1 MDDEQWEAGIY
12 KILSS
17 RISVPKKLKFNNS
30 HHRLSDGHLL
40 HHHYYHHCHWRPPC
54 HDHHHLCH
62 HHFIITGSRVWHSSS
77 ICSRVSWASENKTS
91 SSADIV
97 DTWDVFDFVHKCS
110 RLLVFPAK
118 KGFEANSNNSLCKC
132 CWNNLILR
140 GGQSELA
147 SEEGDV
153 RAGGGQVLLVPAD
166 HVHRQDEKILVSTQE
181 VAVVLLRCGDWVSWQ
196 CPPRWKI
203 SPAHNHGS
211 PPSCWR
217 TSQSC
222 LTKVKVVF
230 LSVDSSLIWRK
241 TR

>member
-1 MDDEQWEAGIY
+1 MTF
-12 KILSS
+12 
-17 RISVPKKLKFNNS
+17 KFNLLKGLLGIGEQDLQLGG
-30 HHRLSDGHLL
+30 HRGHLRCFWFCTEML
-40 HHHYYHHCHWRPPC
+40 EVV
-54 HDHHHLCH
+54 
-62 HHFIITGSRVWHSSS
+62 G
-77 ICSRVSWASENKTS
+77 VSCEN
-91 SSADIV
+91 
-97 DTWDVFDFVHKCS
+97 
-110 RLLVFPAK
+110 
-118 KGFEANSNNSLCKC
+118 KGFEANSNSWLCKC